1 MPELPEVET
10 TMRGLRRYLPGKTI
24 AEVVVR
30 DARLRW
36 PVPGELPERL
46 RGAAVEGL
54 SRRAKYILIQVT
66 GGTLLLHLGMSGR
79 VSMLTPEGARQ
90 VGPHDHV
97 DIRLST
103 GEVMRLTDP
112 RRFGCLLWVEGA
124 ISEHPLL
131 RHLGREPLEAGFDGD
146 YLFARSRG
154 HRVAVKT
161 FLMDAKVVVGVG
173 NIYASEALFAAQI
186 RPLRAAGRI
195 SRQRY
200 GRLADAVTVTLQAAI
215 GAGGTT
221 LRDFQDQD
229 GQLGYFSLQLA
240 VYGRVGEHCT
250 RCGGVIRS
258 ARVGQR
264 STFWC
269 PRCQH

>member
-1 MPELPEVET
+1 
-10 TMRGLRRYLPGKTI
+10 MRGLRKCLPGNKI
-24 AEVVVR
+24 AEVIVR
-30 DARLRW
+30 DPRFRW
-36 PVPGELPERL
+36 PVPRELPARL
-46 RGAAVEGL
+46 SGAVVEGL

-79 VSMLTPEGARQ
+79 VSMLTADDAQR

-97 DIRLST
+97 DLRLAS

-112 RRFGCLLWVEGA
+112 RRFGCLLWIDGPPLED
-124 ISEHPLL
+124 PLL
-131 RHLGREPLEAGFDGD
+131 CHLGPEPLEAGFDGD
-146 YLFARSRG
+146 YLLARSRG
-154 HRVAVKT
+154 RKVAVKS
-161 FLMDAKVVVGVG
+161 FLMDAKVVVGIG
-173 NIYASEALFAAQI
+173 NIYASEALFTSQI

-195 SRQRY
+195 SRERY
-200 GRLADAVTVTLQAAI
+200 VLLSDAVKETLHAAI

-229 GQLGYFSLQLA
+229 GQLGYFSLQLN
-240 VYGRVGEHCT
+240 VYGRAGEGCN

-269 PRCQH
+269 PRCQR